1 MRPLT
6 FAAIALLAASLA
18 FGDASVQQKTQV
30 HFGGAL
36 GGVINAFGRGATHE
50 GVTSDVAVRGDRKIS
65 RTGDSAEIIDLGQEK
80 IYHLDYG
87 RKTYSVVTFDQLRKQ
102 FEEQQARSQKTESRR
117 GEKNE
122 GPQYEVDFDVKSTG
136 NHEVINGWKTHEEIA
151 TVTVH
156 EKGKPIEKSGGFVL
170 TADLWIGP
178 HVAAMRELTEFDQ
191 RFMRK
196 LYGETFDIDMR
207 QMAAMMAMTP
217 AFGKAMKAYAEN
229 ASRLE
234 GTPIRSHLT
243 FDSVTGTE
251 SQQNGQQQES
261 PSSALGSFVHRM
273 RHRDKSDQEGP
284 QHSMLFETTNEILS
298 ASSHASAEEVAIPA
312 GFRER

>member
-6 FAAIALLAASLA
+6 FAAIALFTASLA
-18 FGDASVQQKTQV
+18 FGDASVQEKTQI

-36 GGVINAFGRGATHE
+36 GSVINVFGRKATHE
-50 GVTSDVAVRGDRKIS
+50 GITSEVAVHGDRKIS
-65 RTGDSAEIIDLGQEK
+65 RSGDSGEIIDLGQEK

-87 RKTYSVVTFDQLRKQ
+87 RKTYSVVTFEQLRKQ
-102 FEEQQARSQKTESRR
+102 FEEQQARSEKQETRR

-170 TADLWIGP
+170 TADLWMGP
-178 HVAAMRELTEFDQ
+178 HVPAMRELTEFDQ

-196 LYGETFDIDMR
+196 LYGQSFDIDMR
-207 QMAAMMAMTP
+207 QMAAVMAMTP
-217 AFGKAMKAYAEN
+217 QFGRAMKTYGEN
-229 ASRLE
+229 ASKFE

-251 SQQNGQQQES
+251 SQQNGEQQQS
-261 PSSALGSFVHRM
+261 PGSPLGGFMHRM
-273 RHRDKSDQEGP
+273 RHRNESDQEGP
-284 QHSMLFETTNEILS
+284 QHSTLFETTNELLS
-298 ASSHASAEEVAIPA
+298 ASSHALAADVAIPEE
-312 GFRER
+312 FRER